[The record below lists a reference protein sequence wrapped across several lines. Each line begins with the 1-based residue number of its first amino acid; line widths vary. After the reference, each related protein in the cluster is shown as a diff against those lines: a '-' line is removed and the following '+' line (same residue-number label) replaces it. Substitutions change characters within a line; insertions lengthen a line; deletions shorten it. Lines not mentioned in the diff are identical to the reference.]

1 MFDLV
6 KNLCRDDRGATATEY
21 ALLIVFVAVGI
32 AAGANILGTN
42 ISNLFNAIGTELS
55 KLNPALP
62 PLPCAPVSQA
72 SRSEVQRH
80 RSHHFPKEYNMR
92 SLIIRFRRDERG
104 ATATEYA
111 LLIVFIALAI
121 AVGANILGQNIS
133 TLFSNIGTEISNIK
147 LPALP

>member
-1 MFDLV
+1 MSDLI
-6 KNLCRDDRGATATEY
+6 K
-21 ALLIVFVAVGI
+21 
-32 AAGANILGTN
+32 
-42 ISNLFNAIGTELS
+42 
-55 KLNPALP
+55 
-62 PLPCAPVSQA
+62 
-72 SRSEVQRH
+72 H
-80 RSHHFPKEYNMR
+80 
-92 SLIIRFRRDERG
+92 FRRNERG